1 MSTWLSDRGLFFLC
15 VIFLLVFLGL
25 TLLAALGNWGLR
37 GLVPLSVAA
46 LASAGAFT
54 LAMLRLA
61 RVPSRNWGRELR
73 EREIE
78 FEQAREQVF
87 ELTQELRRS
96 TDELTTRRDQSE
108 FLRQSLADLTNSL
121 DPRQVLDH
129 ILARAIRVTGAR
141 WGSILLLDE
150 QGRLRDKFLC
160 RAETSGTRLERI
172 LSKGLAAWVV
182 NNRQGAV
189 IFDTA
194 QDARWLTFPE
204 DEEPSRSA
212 VAVPF
217 LRRERTL
224 GLMVLTHPLPFQFS
238 QGHLALLQ
246 ELAQQAAVC
255 LENADLY
262 TAAESER
269 QKLAAILDGTTD
281 VVVALD
287 ARGNILLLNRA
298 AERAFRVLAPEVTG
312 LPMDQGLAHPALDDL
327 FGQALERQ
335 EAVNGEL
342 TPVDGRVRYC
352 SISPV
357 KGVGWVAVMQ
367 DITYLKELDRMKSDF
382 VATVSHDLRSP
393 LTAMRGY
400 ADLLPIIGALTEE
413 QLEAV
418 SKIRRAVTQM
428 NELIN
433 DLLDLGKIE
442 AGIDMPREPCR
453 LEEIVREVAE
463 EQAGRVKEKGQSLGV
478 EIEAGLPPVVGNA
491 GRLRQVVANLVD
503 NAIKYTPTGG
513 QIWARLGRQGNQ
525 LVLRVS
531 DTGIGIAPE
540 NQEQLF
546 QKFYRVHTPETD
558 GIPGTGLGLAIVR
571 SIVEQHGG
579 RIAVQSAAGQGST
592 FTVTLPAGGRAT
604 AGS

>member
-1 MSTWLSDRGLFFLC
+1 MPTWLSDRGLFFVC

-37 GLVPLSVAA
+37 GLVPLSIVA

-108 FLRQSLADLTNSL
+108 FLRQSLTDLTNSL
-121 DPRQVLDH
+121 EPRQVLDH
-129 ILARAIRVTGAR
+129 ILGRALHVTGAR

-160 RAETSGTRLERI
+160 RVDAAGSRLDRI

-182 NNRQGAV
+182 NSRQGTV
-189 IFDTA
+189 IFDTD
-194 QDARWLTFPE
+194 QDARWLNFPE

-217 LRRERTL
+217 LRRERVL
-224 GLMVLTHPLPFQFS
+224 GLLVLTHPLPFQFS
-238 QGHLALLQ
+238 EGHLALLQ

-269 QKLAAILDGTTD
+269 RKLAAILEGTTD

-287 ARGNILLLNRA
+287 TCGNILLLNGA
-298 AERAFRVLAPEVTG
+298 AERAFHALAPEVVG
-312 LPMDQGLAHPALDDL
+312 LPMDQGLAHPGLDRL
-327 FGQALERQ
+327 FSQALERQ
-335 EAVNGEL
+335 EAVTGEL
-342 TPVDGRVRYC
+342 TSPDGRVRYC
-352 SISPV
+352 SVSPV

-367 DITYLKELDRMKSDF
+367 DITYLKELDRMKSEF
-382 VATVSHDLRSP
+382 VSTVSHDLRSP
-393 LTAMRGY
+393 LTAVRGF
-400 ADLLPIIGALTEE
+400 ADLLPILGTMTEE
-413 QLEAV
+413 QVEAV
-418 SKIRRAVTQM
+418 GKIRRAVSQM

-442 AGIDMPREPCR
+442 AGIDMPKGPCL
-453 LEEIVREVAE
+453 LEEIVREVVDA
-463 EQAGRVKEKGQSLGV
+463 QLGSAKGKGQNLDL

-491 GRLRQVVANLVD
+491 GRLRQVVTNLVD
-503 NAIKYTPTGG
+503 NAIKYTPSGG
-513 QIWARLGRQGNQ
+513 QVWVRLNRQGGN
-525 LVLRVS
+525 LLLRVS
-531 DTGIGIAPE
+531 DTGVGIAPKD
-540 NQEQLF
+540 QEQLF
-546 QKFYRVHTPETD
+546 QKFYRVRTPETE

-592 FTVTLPAGGRAT
+592 FTVTLPVGEAD
-604 AGS
+604 